1 MRTQASPLSIRRE
14 GILPAVTVWVL
25 RLAVFMSSCAS
36 LRPQSIFLTASDMLF
51 MVSAVLAVVTRNLFP
66 APFGRA
72 TNLFLVMFCILCA
85 AILFST
91 LATGSPERAL
101 IFILQYTFAYILL
114 PYLFSSRDET
124 IVHRLVAAQVLG
136 LTVGLVISLYPY
148 VMGIHPSQFVS
159 GAGRFMGFAGGPNGQ
174 SALIA
179 ITLPLLCYLWLSR
192 YWHWSLS
199 IFCLAVMLYGTI
211 ATSSFNG
218 LLANTIALV
227 LFFVLVMDVRRFFKT
242 AIAMVVLAA
251 IAVNSGMSF
260 LPQKF
265 QERVVSFFQSGDIE
279 QAGSYAVRINL
290 FKEALDIVDD
300 TIFLGIG
307 ADKFRERSAYGVPV
321 HNTYLLL
328 WTETGMIGMIAWIV
342 MILTLVFSGI
352 TTYRQPGQ
360 MLLGTTAITLG
371 LTFLAIAASKTHM
384 FGRLWTVPVFLAFAL
399 MVTHQRAANRGQD
412 WPRLRQPSIN
422 DGVGRSYRGPLR

>member
-1 MRTQASPLSIRRE
+1 MRTQLSPLSIRRE
-14 GILPAVTVWVL
+14 GILPVVTVWVL
-25 RLAVFMSSCAS
+25 LLAVFMSSFAS

-51 MVSAVLAVVTRNLFP
+51 MVSAVLAVVTRNIFP

-72 TNLFLVMFCILCA
+72 TNLFLIMFCVLCT

-114 PYLFSSRDET
+114 PYLFSSRDEM

-136 LTVGLVISLYPY
+136 LTVGLVISLYFY
-148 VMGIHPSQFVS
+148 VMGTYPSQFVS
-159 GAGRFMGFAGGPNGQ
+159 GAGRLMGFAGGPNGQ
-174 SALIA
+174 AALIA

-218 LLANTIALV
+218 LLANAVALV
-227 LFFVLVMDVRRFFKT
+227 LFFVLAMDVRRFFKT
-242 AIAMVVLAA
+242 VLAMVVLAG
-251 IAVNSGMSF
+251 IALNSGVGF
-260 LPQKF
+260 LPEKF
-265 QERVVSFFQSGDIE
+265 RERVVSFFESGDIE

-290 FKEALDIVDD
+290 IKEALDIVDD

-307 ADKFRERSAYGVPV
+307 ADKFRERSAYAVPV

-328 WTETGMIGMIAWIV
+328 WTETGMIGMIAWI
-342 MILTLVFSGI
+342 ILISTLVFTGI
-352 TTYRQPGQ
+352 MTYRQPEQ
-360 MLLGTTAITLG
+360 TLIGTTAIALG
-371 LTFLAIAASKTHM
+371 LTFLVIAVSKTHM
-384 FGRLWTVPVFLAFAL
+384 FGRLWTVPLFLAFAL
-399 MVTHQRAANRGQD
+399 MVTHQRTAALERKPPGI
-412 WPRLRQPSIN
+412 QPSI
-422 DGVGRSYRGPLR
+422 DAVGNAFRGPLR

>member
-1 MRTQASPLSIRRE
+1 MRTQPSPLSIRRE
-14 GILPAVTVWVL
+14 GILPAATVWVL
-25 RLAVFMSSCAS
+25 LLAVFMSSFAS

-51 MVSAVLAVVTRNLFP
+51 MVSAVLAVVTRNIYP

-72 TNLFLVMFCILCA
+72 TNLFLIMFCVLCA

-91 LATGSPERAL
+91 IATGSPERAL
-101 IFILQYTFAYILL
+101 VFIMQYAFAYILL
-114 PYLFSSRDET
+114 PYLFSSRDEA

-136 LTVGLVISLYPY
+136 LTIGLVISLYPY
-148 VMGIHPSQFVS
+148 VMGIYPSQFIS

-174 SALIA
+174 AALIA

-192 YWHWSLS
+192 YWHWGLS
-199 IFCLAVMLYGTI
+199 VFCLVVMLYGTV

-218 LLANTIALV
+218 LLANTVALV
-227 LFFVLVMDVRRFFKT
+227 LFFLLAMDVRRFFKT
-242 AIAMVVLAA
+242 AIAMAVLTVVAL
-251 IAVNSGMSF
+251 NSGVSF
-260 LPQKF
+260 LPKKF
-265 QERVVSFFQSGDIE
+265 QERVVSFFESGDIE

-307 ADKFRERSAYGVPV
+307 ADKFRERSAYAVPV

-328 WTETGMIGMIAWIV
+328 WTETGMIGMIAWII
-342 MILTLVFSGI
+342 MIMTLVFTGI

-360 MLLGTTAITLG
+360 SLLGATAIALG
-371 LTFLAIAASKTHM
+371 LSFLVIAASKTHM
-384 FGRLWTVPVFLAFAL
+384 FGRLWTVPLFLAFAL
-399 MVTHQRAANRGQD
+399 VTTHQRAT
-412 WPRLRQPSIN
+412 RQKRSGPGLGHPSI
-422 DGVGRSYRGPLR
+422 GSVGNAYGRPLP